1 MLPFYVDG
9 ILAQEQK
16 QLNAKLEAIET
27 ELSRTG
33 DDEQNV
39 QKLKT
44 LLDEYLT
51 IDTLTTNM
59 LNQLIEKIE
68 IGHAVKING
77 SRQQEINIVYRF
89 VGALD

>member
-16 QLNAKLEAIET
+16 QLNANLEAIET

-44 LLDEYLT
+44 LLDGYMTIEPLT
-51 IDTLTTNM
+51 ANI
-59 LNQLIEKIE
+59 LNQLIERIE
-68 IGHAVKING
+68 IGHAIKVNG
-77 SRQQEINIVYRF
+77 CSHQEINIFYRF